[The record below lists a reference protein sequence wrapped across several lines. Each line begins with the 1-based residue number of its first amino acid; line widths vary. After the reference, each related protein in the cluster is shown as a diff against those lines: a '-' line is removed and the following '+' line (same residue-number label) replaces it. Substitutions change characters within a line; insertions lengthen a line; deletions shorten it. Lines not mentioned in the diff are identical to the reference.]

1 MQNLFA
7 FFYRYAFVFLFLIF
21 EFISIRFIVSRNANQ
36 REIFLNSSSI
46 ISGGLFDRAS
56 RIKKYFGLQEVNTQ
70 LAQENAAL
78 KAKIDNLLAY
88 TPDAVDSIND
98 TVHLQRFVLHPA
110 QVINNSVELRN
121 NMMTIDK
128 GSADG
133 VFKYATVIEPLGIVG
148 FVTHAGKHYSS
159 VMSILNSNS
168 RVSAMIKRTLTRGNL
183 VWTGTSPTVLNVE
196 AIPKH
201 ADVKVG
207 DTLVTSSFSH
217 FPIGHPIGEI
227 VTAIVEPGENF
238 YVIEVR
244 LFNDLSR
251 TNFVYVVND
260 LHKNEID
267 SLTKLNNLK

>member
-36 REIFLNSSSI
+36 RAIFLNSSSI
-46 ISGGLFDRAS
+46 ISGGLLERAN
-56 RIKKYFGLQEVNTQ
+56 RIKNYFGLNETNIK
-70 LAQENAAL
+70 LSEENAAL
-78 KAKIDNLLAY
+78 KAQLNNRMAY
-88 TPDAVDSIND
+88 TPNVTDSVVDS
-98 TVHLQRFVLHPA
+98 VYHQRFVLRAA

-128 GSADG
+128 GLADG
-133 VFKYATVIEPLGIVG
+133 VLKYATVIEPLGIVG
-148 FVTHAGKHYSS
+148 FVTHVGTRYAS

-183 VWTGTSPTVLNVE
+183 IWGGTSSTVLNVE

-201 ADVKVG
+201 ADVRVG

-227 VTAIVEPGENF
+227 IKAVVEPGENF

-244 LFNDLSR
+244 LFNDLSK
-251 TNFVYVVND
+251 TNHVYVVND

-267 SLTKLNNLK
+267 SLTHLNTLK

>member
-36 REIFLNSSSI
+36 RAIFLNSSSL
-46 ISGGLFDRAS
+46 ISGNLYKRAN
-56 RIKKYFGLQEVNTQ
+56 RIRTYFGLDEVNLR

-78 KAKIDNLLAY
+78 KSRLENITSY
-88 TPDAVDSIND
+88 TPTD
-98 TVHLQRFVLHPA
+98 TTRVMDTFYHQRFLLRAA

-121 NMMTIDK
+121 NMITIDK
-128 GSADG
+128 GEKDG
-133 VFKYATVIEPLGIVG
+133 VYKYGTVIEPNGIVG
-148 FVTHAGKHYSS
+148 FVTHTGKHYAS

-183 VWTGTSPTVLNVE
+183 VWTGTSPKVLNVE

-201 ADVKVG
+201 ADVRVG

-227 VTAIVEPGENF
+227 IKAVVEPGENF
-238 YVIEVR
+238 YVVEVR

-251 TNFVYVVND
+251 TNYVYVVND

-267 SLTKLNNLK
+267 SLTHLNTLK

>member
-46 ISGGLFDRAS
+46 ISGGLFDRIN
-56 RIKKYFGLQEVNTQ
+56 RIKKYFGLNEVNRQ
-70 LAQENAAL
+70 LAGENASL
-78 KAKIDNLLAY
+78 KTQIANLMAY
-88 TPDAVDSIND
+88 TPDHTDSISDSVYN
-98 TVHLQRFVLHPA
+98 QRFVLHTA
-110 QVINNSVELRN
+110 QIINNSVELRN

-128 GSADG
+128 GEKDG
-133 VFKYATVIEPLGIVG
+133 ISKYATVIEPTGIVG
-148 FVTHAGKHYSS
+148 FVTHTGNHYAS

-183 VWTGTSPTVLNVE
+183 VWTGTSPTVLHVE

-201 ADVKVG
+201 ADVRVG

-217 FPIGHPIGEI
+217 FPIGHPIGEVI
-227 VTAIVEPGENF
+227 KATVEPGENF
-238 YVIEVR
+238 YIVEVR

-260 LHKNEID
+260 LHKHEID
-267 SLTKLNNLK
+267 SLTKLNNIK

>member
-46 ISGGLFDRAS
+46 ISGGLFERAS
-56 RIKKYFGLQEVNTQ
+56 RIKKYFGLNEVNLK
-70 LAQENAAL
+70 LAEENAAL
-78 KAKIDNLLAY
+78 KAKIDNLTAY
-88 TPDAVDSIND
+88 TPDASDSISD
-98 TVHLQRFVLHPA
+98 TVYNQRFVLQAA

-121 NMMTIDK
+121 NMLTIDK
-128 GSADG
+128 GSDDG
-133 VFKYATVIEPLGIVG
+133 VLKYATVIEPQGIVG
-148 FVTHAGKHYSS
+148 FVTHTGKRYSS

-201 ADVKVG
+201 ADVRVG

-217 FPIGHPIGEI
+217 FPIGHPIGEVI
-227 VTAIVEPGENF
+227 NAIVEPGENF
-238 YVIEVR
+238 YIIEVR

-251 TNFVYVVND
+251 TNYVYVVND

-267 SLTKLNNLK
+267 SLTNLNKLK

>member
-21 EFISIRFIVSRNANQ
+21 EFISLRFIVSRNANQ

-46 ISGGLFDRAS
+46 ITGGLYERAD
-56 RIKKYFGLQEVNTQ
+56 RIKKYFGLNQVNLQ
-70 LAQENAAL
+70 LAEENAAL
-78 KAKIDNLLAY
+78 KSQISNIMAY
-88 TPDAVDSIND
+88 TPDASDSILD
-98 TVHLQRFVLHPA
+98 TIYRQRFVLHAA
-110 QVINNSVELRN
+110 QIVNNSVELRN
-121 NMMTIDK
+121 NMITIDK
-128 GSADG
+128 GMKDG

-148 FVTHAGKHYSS
+148 FVTHAGNHYAT

-183 VWTGTSPTVLNVE
+183 LWTGSSSTILNVE

-201 ADVKVG
+201 ADVRVG

-227 VTAIVEPGENF
+227 IKAVVEPGENF
-238 YVIEVR
+238 YVVEVR

-251 TNFVYVVND
+251 SNYVYVIQD

-267 SLTKLNNLK
+267 SLTNLNTLK